1 MQRQKAKKVYVQYMN
16 ILKSKDEGTLNFVTS
31 MGRVMP
37 VVLVLFLMSL
47 FKYSENNLW
56 LIAVFIIITAVNA
69 ILGIRSSKLAD
80 DKIFVNELTRI
91 ILNTVLAFVLSLITG
106 DAVPSGI
113 VFAVMVYCMQMFSI
127 DSRVLNRMGYLPLA
141 SALLGDV
148 ISGSITYY
156 RQEPVF
162 TFVLLILIVFS
173 TFAGRTVRHSVSQ
186 KDQVTLKLQQSE
198 NKFKSLFDSNSDTI
212 LILKRYKVYDC
223 NESALEMFGMSY
235 KDDLIGQ
242 NINILSPVDQP
253 SGESSEFKMSHYLR
267 TVVEKGKTKYEW
279 EYLRKGHTFICEV
292 ILNTLYLDDL
302 RYTQAVIRDISSRK
316 EVEKAI
322 MVQKE
327 LDMAH
332 AKELKESQGILLSIM
347 EDVEA
352 SRIETNA
359 LNKSLEKEMERAQK
373 LVKEAEQASIAKSE
387 FLANMSHE
395 IRTPMNGII
404 GMNSLLLE
412 TTLDQEQEQYA
423 EVVDTSAKT
432 LLGLVN
438 DILDFSKI
446 EAGKLDLEDIEF
458 DLDNLLSDIML
469 SFAYQAQK
477 KSLNIINMPAIGIDR
492 IYRGDPSRIT
502 QILNN
507 LINNAIKFTHGGD
520 IIIKTSL
527 KFKAHYD
534 SIIKFEV
541 IDTGIGIPNKK
552 QKGIFDS
559 FSQVESST
567 TRNYGGTGLG
577 LAISKQLTELMGGNI
592 GVTSIEEKGS
602 TFWFEIKLIN
612 VEDQEQKK
620 WLHLEDKVIGI
631 LETNKAMKNFFEM
644 TFEEWGVNY
653 FLVESVSDMLLRMY
667 EVRNKSEKE
676 LVIIVDSQLGDFH
689 GETLVDSIRKEL
701 QGYEIKLILISN
713 IDEIS
718 TMKHGY
724 KDKYDAYISKPVAA
738 KDLYQEITDS
748 NFKEIKSKDNKPSII
763 NHNRIHVLVV
773 DDNTINQNV
782 AVAMLKKQDIHA
794 DAVANGIEAIEIL
807 KQKEYDLIFMDCQMP
822 EMDGYEATIR
832 IRRDEV
838 IQTPIIAMTASAQKK
853 DLDRCIDCGMNDYL
867 VKPLSHD
874 DLINMIDKWGD
885 DSKNLS
891 KYDLAEKYISHNVFD
906 YSRLL
911 DIFFGDVEGVNE
923 IIDMIQYNMP
933 KHMKDVNEYVRNN
946 SVNELQKVTHQMKGM
961 LANIGAEVMMHIVS
975 DIEKITKSDGI
986 TTETYILNDLMHESY
1001 ENLLD
1006 ELNNNYY
1013 RND

>member
-1 MQRQKAKKVYVQYMN
+1 MEKQKAKKVYVQYIN
-16 ILKSKDEGTLNFVTS
+16 ILKSKGEGTLNFVTS

-37 VVLVLFLMSL
+37 VVLILFLVSIS
-47 FKYSENNLW
+47 KYTDNNLW
-56 LIAVFIIITAVNA
+56 LIVVFIIIASVNTV
-69 ILGIRSSKLAD
+69 LGIRASKLTD
-80 DKIFVNELTRI
+80 EKIFSNELTRI
-91 ILNTVLAFVLSLITG
+91 IVNAVLAFALTLITG
-106 DAVPSGI
+106 ETVPSGI

-127 DSRVLNRMGYLPLA
+127 DSKLLNRIGFLPIA
-141 SALLGDV
+141 SALSGDL
-148 ISGSITYY
+148 ISGSISYY
-156 RQEPVF
+156 VYEPVF
-162 TFVLLILIVFS
+162 TFILSILIIFS
-173 TFAGRTVRHSVSQ
+173 TLAGRTVRHSVSQ

-198 NKFKSLFDSNSDTI
+198 KKFKSLFDSNSDTI

-223 NESALEMFGMSY
+223 NQSALEMFGMSY
-235 KDDLIGQ
+235 KDDLVGQ
-242 NINILSPVDQP
+242 NINVLSPSNQP

-267 TVVEKGKTKYEW
+267 NVVEKGKIKYEW
-279 EYLRKGHTFICEV
+279 EYLRNGHTFICEV

-327 LDMAH
+327 LDMEH
-332 AKELKESQGILLSIM
+332 AKKLKESQGILLSIM

-352 SRIETNA
+352 SRVETNA

-412 TTLDQEQEQYA
+412 TTLDQEQKQYA

-458 DLDNLLSDIML
+458 DLDDLLNDIIM

-477 KSLNIINMPAIGIDR
+477 KSLNIINMPAAGIDR
-492 IYRGDPSRIT
+492 TYRGDPSRIT

-507 LINNAIKFTHGGD
+507 LINNAIKFTPRGD
-520 IIIKTSL
+520 ILLKTSL
-527 KFKAHYD
+527 KFKASYD
-534 SIIKFEV
+534 SVIKFEV
-541 IDTGIGIPNKK
+541 IDTGIGIPEKK

-602 TFWFEIKLIN
+602 TFWFEIKLVN
-612 VEDQEQKK
+612 VLEQEKKK
-620 WLHLEDKVIGI
+620 WLHLEDKVIGVF
-631 LETNKAMKNFFEM
+631 ETNEAMKTFFRN
-644 TFEEWGVNY
+644 TFNEWNVDY
-653 FLVESVSDMLLRMY
+653 FIVESVSDILLKMY

-676 LVIIVDSQLGDFH
+676 LVIIVDSQSDDFY
-689 GETLVDSIRKEL
+689 GETLVDSVRKEL
-701 QGYEIKLILISN
+701 KGYDIKLILISN

-724 KDKYDAYISKPVAA
+724 KDKYDAYISKPVAT
-738 KDLYQEITDS
+738 KDLYQEITNS
-748 NFKEIKSKDNKPSII
+748 NVKETKSKDIKHSSI
-763 NHNRIHVLVV
+763 NHNSIHVLVV

-782 AVAMLKKQDIHA
+782 AVAMLKKQNIHA

-807 KQKEYDLIFMDCQMP
+807 KHKEYDLIFMDCQMP
-822 EMDGYEATIR
+822 EMDGYEATLR
-832 IRRDEV
+832 IRNDEV
-838 IQTPIIAMTASAQKK
+838 IQIPIIAMTASAQKK

-867 VKPLSHD
+867 IKPLSND
-874 DLINMIDKWGD
+874 DLSNMIDKWVD
-885 DSKNLS
+885 DSKVLS
-891 KYDLAEKYISHNVFD
+891 KYEISKKYISHNVFD

-911 DIFFGDVEGVNE
+911 EIFLGDVEGVNE
-923 IIDMIQYNMP
+923 IIEMIKLNMP
-933 KHMKDVNEYVRNN
+933 KHMKDVHKYVKSN
-946 SVNELQKVTHQMKGM
+946 SVDELQKVTHQMKGM
-961 LANIGAEVMMHIVS
+961 LSNIGAEVMMHIVS
-975 DIEKITKSDGI
+975 DIEKITKKEGI
-986 TTETYILNDLMHESY
+986 TTETFILDDLMYESY
-1001 ENLLD
+1001 ENLLE
-1006 ELNNNYY
+1006 ELNNNYF
-1013 RND
+1013 RNN